1 LNEQVFLSAE
11 PDHWC
16 HVPELVNYSQ
26 TYSNLSLGHIKRLA
40 IPRVD
45 LGADRHDVVMYEKC
59 FQYDVN
65 FTDVYVKHGHKWP
78 KRADP
83 TWDRVPCKDGW
94 DFDHSEYKDTLVTE
108 VRHRKYLFVNR
119 GSGEGYGDTLC
130 TPLLRFKKNFIIK
143 IKFKIRDPLEFPAA
157 PSNPSIELFNDCA
170 SMLNN
175 QCQLFVR
182 ITEARC
188 P

>member
-1 LNEQVFLSAE
+1 MISNPNLMFLDEIIQNYPKNSNRRQRNNIYKKVEDFIRKLNEQVFLSAE

-108 VRHRKYLFVNR
+108 VRNRKYLFVNISIKQREWR
-119 GSGEGYGDTLC
+119 G
-130 TPLLRFKKNFIIK
+130 
-143 IKFKIRDPLEFPAA
+143 
-157 PSNPSIELFNDCA
+157 
-170 SMLNN
+170 
-175 QCQLFVR
+175 
-182 ITEARC
+182 
-188 P
+188 